1 MPIRHLTVIVRR
13 LERKLH
19 GSAWKPLAPAPF
31 VAFAFAPIAV
41 AATAAAAT
49 ESVAFAAV
57 AANAAASAAAA
68 SVAAIAAASAVGAS
82 AAFAFA
88 GTDSPSSKQVPKCS
102 KLCRA
107 VPTHRQLSFQPQS
120 TCIGAPC
127 I

>member
-57 AANAAASAAAA
+57 AANAAAS
-68 SVAAIAAASAVGAS
+68 VAAIAAASAVGAS